1 MAAYFRH
8 LKDVFLEAGIK
19 VTEDNI
25 KRIDWAI
32 HEIAGVQ
39 YNNDFETWQRIK
51 PVVEDPAKREIF
63 IQKLQE
69 IAEEE
74 SWN

>member
-74 SWN
+74 GWN

>member
-8 LKDVFLEAGIK
+8 LKDVFLEAGIR

-25 KRIDWAI
+25 KRVDWAI

-39 YNNDFETWQRIK
+39 YNDDFEVWQRIK
-51 PVVEDPAKREIF
+51 PVIENPAQREIF
-63 IQKLQE
+63 IQKLQQK
-69 IAEEE
+69 ADEEE
-74 SWN
+74 W